1 MASAARRAEL
11 CYWESGELGISTVEL
26 ARRLHLA
33 QTTASQSV
41 ERGGEIVAEEQLLVG
56 CRLGMI
62 HIYVDLPT
70 GSEPTRLDTLFIRQ
84 GGGPNATSPLFFQQ
98 NCFLVVST

>member
-11 CYWESGELGISTVEL
+11 LYWESGELGIITVEL

-33 QTTASQSV
+33 QATASQSV
-41 ERGGEIVAEEQLLVG
+41 ERGGEIVAEEQLLIG
-56 CRLGMI
+56 CRLEMI
-62 HIYVDLPT
+62 HIYVDFPT

-84 GGGPNATSPLFFQQ
+84 GGGPSATSPLFFQQ
-98 NCFLVVST
+98 HCFFVST